1 MRRLILGVLLM
12 SCGVPPALAQSI
24 TTESYPKFEVF
35 GGYLDSGEFPYNVFH
50 FGKSTTL
57 ESDFGTHHGLEAS
70 LIRNLNRYFGLKG
83 DFSAH
88 FHHDHGPVNVCLQ
101 APCSPMTQT
110 ADLNPKLFNFLGGPE
125 IKKPNHTPFP
135 PLPHPLFPLPHTRL
149 PPSAVAWCGA
159 ATTQAIFKTAGSVIN
174 LSRKTSEPGFAL
186 AFGGG
191 LDLHLPRRFSFRT
204 SLDYNP
210 KWVGRDE
217 NGLRQS
223 QNDLRL

>member
-50 FGKSTTL
+50 FGQGTTL

-101 APCSPMTQT
+101 APCSPITQS

-125 IKKPNHTPFP
+125 IKKRNHTRFTPFA
-135 PLPHPLFPLPHTRL
+135 HALFGVAHTT
-149 PPSAVAWCGA
+149 
-159 ATTQAIFKTAGSVIN
+159 ATFKTAGSAIN
-174 LSRKTSEPGFAL
+174 LSVKTSETGVAM

-191 LDLHLPRRFSFRT
+191 LDLRLTRRFSYRT

-217 NGLRQS
+217 NGSRQS
-223 QNDLRL
+223 QNDLRFSVGVLLH